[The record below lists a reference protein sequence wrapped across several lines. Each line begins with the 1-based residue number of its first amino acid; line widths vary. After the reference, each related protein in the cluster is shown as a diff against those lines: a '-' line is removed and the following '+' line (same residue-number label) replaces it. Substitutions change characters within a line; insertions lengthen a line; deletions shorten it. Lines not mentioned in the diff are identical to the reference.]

1 MPASPEA
8 LPLGPGVGIIK
19 HHPSGLIALD
29 KPPGILSH
37 PNGPEDLTR
46 SLLNTPYDDARE
58 CYTLP
63 DGQDIHLIHRLDSP
77 TSGVILL
84 STDAALAV
92 DLRRSFLT
100 RDVKKTYLALVFGV
114 PRRRQE
120 LWEDHLQIKRDGSQ
134 LRTQA
139 SSKGEPASCDMRQL
153 QIITG
158 VPVLTLLEL
167 TPHTGR
173 THQLRV
179 QCQKRRLPIV
189 GDTTYGDFAKN
200 RTFAQKS
207 SQPRL
212 FLHASSITIQ
222 LGKPFTTGTFT
233 ASSPTP
239 KAFLKPR

>member
-1 MPASPEA
+1 
-8 LPLGPGVGIIK
+8 
-19 HHPSGLIALD
+19 
-29 KPPGILSH
+29 
-37 PNGPEDLTR
+37 
-46 SLLNTPYDDARE
+46 
-58 CYTLP
+58 
-63 DGQDIHLIHRLDSP
+63 
-77 TSGVILL
+77 
-84 STDAALAV
+84 
-92 DLRRSFLT
+92 
-100 RDVKKTYLALVFGV
+100 
-114 PRRRQE
+114 
-120 LWEDHLQIKRDGSQ
+120 
-134 LRTQA
+134 
-139 SSKGEPASCDMRQL
+139 MRQL

-200 RTFAQKS
+200 RTFSQKS
-207 SQPRL
+207 SSNRL
-212 FLHASSITIQ
+212 FLHASSISIQ